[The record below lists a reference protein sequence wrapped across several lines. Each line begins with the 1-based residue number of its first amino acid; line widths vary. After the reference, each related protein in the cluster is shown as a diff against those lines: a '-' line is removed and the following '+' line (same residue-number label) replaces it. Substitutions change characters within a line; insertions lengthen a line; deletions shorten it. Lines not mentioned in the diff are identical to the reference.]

1 VDGSFSSGLLIKG
14 GNWGRNQDALGLSL
28 MRNTLSDE
36 RRRFLE
42 AGGISFF
49 IGDGRMRYR
58 PEAIFEGY
66 YSLGL
71 GKNLSLT
78 ADYQRI
84 QNPAYNADRGPID
97 VYAIRLHAEL

>member
-1 VDGSFSSGLLIKG
+1 
-14 GNWGRNQDALGLSL
+14 

-42 AGGISFF
+42 TGGISFF
-49 IGDGRMRYR
+49 IGDGALRYR

-66 YSLGL
+66 YSF
-71 GKNLSLT
+71 NLYKATWLT

-84 QNPAYNADRGPID
+84 QNPAYNADRGPIN
-97 VYAIRLHAEL
+97 VFALRFHAEL